1 MRNFSKHDDQWL
13 VERCNYLTVHSHLLS
28 KYNRDE
34 WDVVHENGVD
44 YIETKPDTDARTF
57 VEQMA
62 QATQDYPPLD
72 EHAYHDAEY
81 FEMLK
86 AVARKAASSGTIM
99 VSTEALLSQLLNDE
113 VQINETSPMHYEVM
127 MSDEDFQK
135 EYGDD

>member
-1 MRNFSKHDDQWL
+1 
-13 VERCNYLTVHSHLLS
+13 
-28 KYNRDE
+28 
-34 WDVVHENGVD
+34 
-44 YIETKPDTDARTF
+44 
-57 VEQMA
+57 MA
-62 QATQDYPPLD
+62 QATQEYPPLD
-72 EHAYHDAEY
+72 ENAYHDAEY

-86 AVARKAASSGTIM
+86 AVARKAASSGTII